1 MKRYTRWVALAAV
14 VAVCLSLCGCA
25 RLDEMKEKHAVWLK
39 GGSILWNGVE
49 YKPLQTNF
57 DVDVNWRRFNDS
69 VTVTTADVPVLLS
82 EEYGRTLDA
91 DVESGFIYGYAPPL
105 GNNYLFC
112 RADMYDEVSEKVGE
126 GFKSAGYCYNY
137 YTYEAFD
144 TQNGFDTEEKTY
156 YLTAEQE
163 YAISYVVDT
172 AMYYFEYDDFKS
184 GYEVMLYS
192 HYELDLYRNFE
203 MRLAYSGGGYYVVMD
218 GIVYLVK
225 AEYEP
230 IMREIL
236 QPGYSAYYQQ
246 QKEWYE

>member
-1 MKRYTRWVALAAV
+1 MKRYTRWVTLVAV

-25 RLDEMKEKHAVWLK
+25 RLDEMQAKHAVWLK
-39 GGSILWNGVE
+39 DGSILWSGVK
-49 YKPLQTNF
+49 YKPIEMDF
-57 DVDVNWRRFNDS
+57 SVDVNLRRFEDR
-69 VTVTTADVPVLLS
+69 VTVTAADVPVLLS

-105 GNNYLFC
+105 GHNYLFC
-112 RADMYDEVSEKVGE
+112 RADIYDEVSEKVGDS
-126 GFKSAGYCYNY
+126 FKFAGYCYDY
-137 YTYEAFD
+137 YTYESYD
-144 TQNGFDTEEKTY
+144 RKNGFSTEEKTY
-156 YLTAEQE
+156 YLNVAQE
-163 YAISYVVDT
+163 YDISYVVDT

-184 GYEVMLYS
+184 DYEVMLYS
-192 HYELDLYRNFE
+192 HDELDLYRNFE
-203 MRLAYSGGGYYVVMD
+203 MRLAYSEGSYYVIRD
-218 GIVYLVK
+218 GLVYLVK